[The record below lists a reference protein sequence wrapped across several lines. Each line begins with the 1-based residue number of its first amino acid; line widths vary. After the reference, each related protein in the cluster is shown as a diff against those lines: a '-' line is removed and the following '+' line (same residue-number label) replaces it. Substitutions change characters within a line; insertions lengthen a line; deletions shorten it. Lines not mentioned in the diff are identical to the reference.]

1 MDADV
6 LPAHLAPDGERA
18 GDLPI
23 LATDSEPIA
32 NIGNGHG
39 TPADVPVL
47 AHDTASTGT
56 DDEVPGDVPLV
67 AQGSTSTGSHE
78 TSVDVPL
85 TPDDAPA
92 RAGASEISLTDTRGI
107 SAVRLVAPDEPE
119 PVEDVRLVAQASDEE
134 DMAGA
139 VSASQL
145 AHRRWR
151 WERKKHGATW
161 YYLLTTGRYYAKG
174 NDTRE
179 YIYIGKE
186 KGDPAG
192 RARRAGVS
200 LPHG

>member
-1 MDADV
+1 MDAGV
-6 LPAHLAPDGERA
+6 LPARLTPLSGIGDSAPAGVLVDDVRLVAPD
-18 GDLPI
+18 D
-23 LATDSEPIA
+23 
-32 NIGNGHG
+32 
-39 TPADVPVL
+39 TPAGGGASGESLIDTGGISDVPPH
-47 AHDTASTGT
+47 AGNT
-56 DDEVPGDVPLV
+56 DDD
-67 AQGSTSTGSHE
+67 
-78 TSVDVPL
+78 
-85 TPDDAPA
+85 
-92 RAGASEISLTDTRGI
+92 
-107 SAVRLVAPDEPE
+107 VRLVAPDEPA
-119 PVEDVRLVAQASDEE
+119 PVEDVRLVAPGDDE